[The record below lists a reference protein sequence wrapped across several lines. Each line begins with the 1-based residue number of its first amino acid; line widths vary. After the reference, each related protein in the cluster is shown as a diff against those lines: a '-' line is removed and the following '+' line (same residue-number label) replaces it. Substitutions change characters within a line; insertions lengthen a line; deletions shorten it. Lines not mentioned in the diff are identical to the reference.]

1 MVVALPIFV
10 AAYAVLVEWWRRAL
24 PSLPQKHDGHATRK
38 VSVVIAARNEA
49 GNITKILSDLKAQT
63 YPDFEVIV
71 VDDHSDDG
79 TFAMCERIAADFPRL
94 RILKN
99 SSEGKKSAVATGVK
113 HAGGDI
119 VLTTDAD
126 CRVQRNWIASVVA
139 DFEECKAD
147 ILASPVDMVDVS
159 SGCQTLFKRLQ
170 RLEFMSL
177 QASTA
182 GGICRSRATMCNS
195 ANLAFKRSL
204 YDTSAFDGN
213 DRMSGDDV
221 FFLHHVKRNGGR
233 IAFSFSTDSIVYT
246 LPKETLPD
254 FLLQRARWAGK
265 ATSYKDTDT
274 IVTAIVVLLANLSLI
289 ASAVGAFFSPLY
301 IYLFVLLFA
310 VKALADFAFLR
321 TYAKRMGMVSVVSP
335 FEVVVLSVVYPFYV
349 LVSAFRGLLPN
360 SWKGRRM

>member
-24 PSLPQKHDGHATRK
+24 PSSPQKHDVHATRK
-38 VSVVIAARNEA
+38 VSVVIAARNEEA
-49 GNITKILSDLKAQT
+49 NITKILSDLKAQT

-99 SSEGKKSAVATGVK
+99 SSEGKKSAVAVGVK
-113 HAGGDI
+113 LAEGEL

-126 CRVQRNWIASVVA
+126 CRVQRDWIASVVD
-139 DFEECKAD
+139 DFEEYNAD

-159 SGCQTLFKRLQ
+159 SASQTLFKRLQ

-182 GGICRSRATMCNS
+182 GGICRNHATMCNS

-204 YDTSAFDGN
+204 HNASAFDGN
-213 DRMSGDDV
+213 GRMSRLLTTLLLYRSGFYVGKYISLEAKIAKNKDLYYDALNRAQHGWHEGTEDAVPFMKYLLGTILAAYKDFGDRFAIVEEKLPAIDMV
-221 FFLHHVKRNGGR
+221 RKAALNKIGRFTKQDIREQCPSLSLSSVEGALRKMVASGELKREG
-233 IAFSFSTDSIVYT
+233 
-246 LPKETLPD
+246 
-254 FLLQRARWAGK
+254 AGK
-265 ATSYKDTDT
+265 STC
-274 IVTAIVVLLANLSLI
+274 
-289 ASAVGAFFSPLY
+289 Y
-301 IYLFVLLFA
+301 IRL
-310 VKALADFAFLR
+310 K
-321 TYAKRMGMVSVVSP
+321 
-335 FEVVVLSVVYPFYV
+335 
-349 LVSAFRGLLPN
+349 
-360 SWKGRRM
+360 

>member
-1 MVVALPIFV
+1 VVVALPIFV

-24 PSLPQKHDGHATRK
+24 PSSPQKHYGHATRK
-38 VSVVIAARNEA
+38 VSVVIAARNEEA
-49 GNITKILSDLKAQT
+49 NITKILSDLKAQT

-99 SSEGKKSAVATGVK
+99 QSEGKKSAVAAGVK
-113 HAGGDI
+113 LAEGDV

-126 CRVQRNWIASVVA
+126 CRVQKGWIASVVA
-139 DFEECKAD
+139 DFDEYNAD
-147 ILASPVDMVDVS
+147 ILASPVDMLDVS
-159 SGCQTLFKRLQ
+159 SAHQTLFKRLQ

-182 GGICRSRATMCNS
+182 GGICRNHAIMCNS

-204 YDTSAFDGN
+204 YDASAFDGN

-221 FFLHHVKRNGGR
+221 FFLHHVKRSGGR
-233 IAFSFSTDSIVYT
+233 IAFSFSPDSTVYT
-246 LPKETLPD
+246 LPNETLSA
-254 FLLQRARWAGK
+254 FFSQRARWAGK

-274 IVTAIVVLLANLSLI
+274 IVTAIVVLLANLSII
-289 ASAVGAFFSPLY
+289 ASAVGACLSLQY
-301 IYLFVLLFA
+301 LYLFVLLFA

-321 TYAKRMGMVSVVSP
+321 TYAKRVGATNVVSP
-335 FEVVVLSVVYPFYV
+335 FEVVILSVVYPFYV

>member
-1 MVVALPIFV
+1 MVVALPILV
-10 AAYAVLVEWWRRAL
+10 AAYGVLVEWWRRAL
-24 PSLPQKHDGHATRK
+24 PSSPKEHGCGAARK

-71 VDDHSDDG
+71 VDDHSDDD
-79 TFAMCERIAADFPRL
+79 TFALCECVAADFPQL

-99 SSEGKKSAVATGVK
+99 PSEGKKSAVAAGVK
-113 HAGGDI
+113 LAEGDV

-139 DFEECKAD
+139 DFEEYNAD

-159 SGCQTLFKRLQ
+159 SASQTLFKRLQ

-182 GGICRSRATMCNS
+182 GGICRNHATMCNS

-204 YDTSAFDGN
+204 YDASAFDGN
-213 DRMSGDDV
+213 DIMSGDDV
-221 FFLHHVKRNGGR
+221 FFLHHVKRSGGR
-233 IAFSFSTDSIVYT
+233 IAFSFSPDSTVYT
-246 LPKETLPD
+246 LPNETLSA
-254 FLLQRARWAGK
+254 FFSQRARWAGK

-274 IVTAIVVLLANLSLI
+274 IATAIVVLLANLSII
-289 ASAVGAFFSPLY
+289 ASAVGACLSLQY
-301 IYLFVLLFA
+301 LYLFVLLFA

-321 TYAKRMGMVSVVSP
+321 TYAKRVGMAGVVSP
-335 FEVVVLSVVYPFYV
+335 FEVVILSVVYPFYV